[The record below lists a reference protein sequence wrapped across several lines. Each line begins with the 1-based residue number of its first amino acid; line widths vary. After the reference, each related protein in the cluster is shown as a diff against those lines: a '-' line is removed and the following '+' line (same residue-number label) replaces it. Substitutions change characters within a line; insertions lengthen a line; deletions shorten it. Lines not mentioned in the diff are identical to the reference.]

1 VAHQRKPAAR
11 DRVTVKKSAA
21 PDSPLLPNI
30 AHLITWGD
38 ITVGRQGSI
47 GCLAT
52 ACDEDQCLAMLVRR
66 KGETLMHLLTRLDA
80 AIAKAYEENTCV
92 DEVNPPDTYLKS

>member
-1 VAHQRKPAAR
+1 MAHQRKPAAR
-11 DRVTVKKSAA
+11 DRVSVKKSP
-21 PDSPLLPNI
+21 PDSPVLPNI
-30 AHLITWGD
+30 AHLITYGY
-38 ITVGRQGSI
+38 ITIGRQVSI

-66 KGETLMHLLTRLDA
+66 KDESLMQLLTRLDA

-92 DEVNPPDTYLKS
+92 DEVNPPDPYLKS